1 MNRKWIGGLVA
12 VVLGVGALA
21 TVWAQQG
28 RSPFVFQG
36 RSYTSQQAFIDAG
49 RRCATPHVD
58 EERSAQI
65 DMEIIAKRGG
75 PGNASNSKKPG
86 DPLPPVV
93 TSGAV
98 SLRDDT
104 RVTYR

>member
-65 DMEIIAKRGG
+65 DI
-75 PGNASNSKKPG
+75 
-86 DPLPPVV
+86 LPRCRLVLDRLE
-93 TSGAV
+93 AQ
-98 SLRDDT
+98 
-104 RVTYR
+104 